1 MERKGVDS
9 KAVVERRRESPRG
22 MWKIARRV
30 YGGPGGGDLELQW
43 KKPAGSFL
51 LLGHVSSHCVSCAH
65 PGSQQR
71 AEGPQS
77 SVRVECTETADK
89 HGT

>member
-9 KAVVERRRESPRG
+9 KVVVERRRESPRG

-51 LLGHVSSHCVSCAH
+51 LLGHVSSHCHLCPPWV
-65 PGSQQR
+65 P
-71 AEGPQS
+71 AESRTPPELGP
-77 SVRVECTETADK
+77 CGM
-89 HGT
+89 HGGRR